1 MDEHLDTRT
10 YDLLRLVDQHE
21 PIGSITLVSLMQ
33 RRGYDIQDRTIR
45 LTLAELDESGLT
57 EKIPGR
63 GRRLTERGRRELE
76 QGDVRGRLE
85 QIRAKIATLTSRVS
99 YDPIEDVG
107 DLVASSAI
115 LDESA
120 VADALDVVDGLEALP
135 FGPIPVGLEATSDG
149 ASGDYRLLAAS
160 SITLDGVL
168 LSRGINADLSTA
180 GVLEYRTEPPDRPET
195 PDPTSGD
202 GGAAGRDEPADPTE
216 YGGHLSRYVDVING
230 EGSSI
235 DVISLLIEAGRG
247 DVSPLLDGESVGLLI
262 GDDRKFPI
270 NRFEE
275 ARDLTTSTRANLGGV
290 VDFQRP
296 GDGALVTDGNA
307 AWAYGSLT
315 YVGSGELLLTALH
328 EHGLLTDWETLAGT
342 VSRNQLDHVEALNE
356 YR

>member
-1 MDEHLDTRT
+1 MDEQLDTRT

-45 LTLAELDESGLT
+45 LTLAELDERGLT

-120 VADALDVVDGLEALP
+120 VSDALDVVEGLEALP
-135 FGPIPVGLEATSDG
+135 FGPIPVGLEPTGDG
-149 ASGDYRLLAAS
+149 APGDYRLLSAS

-180 GVLEYRTEPPDRPET
+180 GVLEYSTEPPPQPDSVDPASERDGET
-195 PDPTSGD
+195 RREDT
-202 GGAAGRDEPADPTE
+202 EPVE

-247 DVSPLLDGESVGLLI
+247 HVTPLLDGESTGLLI

-270 NRFEE
+270 NRYEE

-290 VDFQRP
+290 VDFHRP
-296 GDGALVTDGNA
+296 GDGGPVTDGNA

-315 YVGSGELLLTALH
+315 YVGSGELVLTALH
-328 EHGLLTDWETLAGT
+328 ERGLLADWETLAGT
-342 VSRNQLDHVEALNE
+342 VSRNELDHVEALSE
-356 YR
+356 FR